1 MSPKN
6 SNKEILVVDDD
17 QAIRW
22 TLKEALQSWG
32 FMPIEAG
39 TVAEA
44 TKVFNSHLP
53 SAVLLDIDLPDGSG
67 LDVLR
72 EIKSEHHDA
81 IVIMITGN
89 VHIDNTISALR
100 GGAYDFIG
108 KPITLEELRVTI
120 RNAIETHDLRR
131 EVDQVRKE
139 RAREF
144 NFRQIVGES
153 TAMKKMLGLAAKVAE
168 SDVVSVLLQGESGT
182 GKDLVAKAIH
192 YGSQRAERPFVAVNC
207 AALPATLI
215 ESELFGYEKGAFTD
229 AKARKEGLF
238 EQAEGGTLLL
248 DEIGELELSLQAKL
262 LRVLEEGAFRRVG
275 GLKDIPMDVRVLA
288 ASNRDLKSESE
299 AGRFRL
305 DLYYRLS
312 VIQIDIPPL
321 RERGDDVLLLAQHY
335 IDTIGSRLK
344 RNRKISELSPEAR
357 DVFRRYHWPGN
368 VRELRNVIERALI
381 LEENDQI
388 TTEYLPGG
396 LLMSPRPSSLTSGA
410 DLPAQFV
417 LPAEGI
423 SLDEAELSFVRQ
435 AIERSGGNQTRA
447 AELLGISRDQLRYRL
462 KKLEEVQVNPDPM
475 T

>member
-1 MSPKN
+1 MPGKN
-6 SNKEILVVDDD
+6 TNERILVVDDD
-17 QAIRW
+17 EAIRW
-22 TLKEALQSWG
+22 TLREALQSWG
-32 FMPIEAG
+32 FAAVDAG

-44 TKVFNSHLP
+44 VKQFKTDP
-53 SAVLLDIDLPDGSG
+53 PAAVLLDIDLPDGSG

-72 EIKSEHHDA
+72 EIKHEHPDA

-89 VHIDNTISALR
+89 VQVENTISALR

-108 KPITLEELRVTI
+108 KPINLEELRVTI
-120 RNAIETHDLRR
+120 RNAIEARCLRR

-144 NFRQIVGES
+144 NFRLIIGES
-153 TAMKKMLGLAAKVAE
+153 AAMKKMLDLAAKVAE
-168 SDVVSVLLQGESGT
+168 SEVSSVLLQGESGT
-182 GKDLVAKAIH
+182 GKDLLAKAIH
-192 YGSQRAERPFVAVNC
+192 YGSQRADRPFVAINC

-275 GLKDIPMDVRVLA
+275 GLVDIPLDMRVLA
-288 ASNRDLKSESE
+288 ASNRDLKTESE

-312 VIQIDIPPL
+312 IIQIDIPPL
-321 RERGDDVLLLAQHY
+321 RARGDDVLLLSQHY
-335 IDTIGSRLK
+335 INTIGTRLK
-344 RNRKISELSPEAR
+344 RSKKITGLSPETI
-357 DVFRRYHWPGN
+357 DVFRKYSWPGN

-381 LEENDQI
+381 LEDDDVI

-396 LLMSPRPSSLTSGA
+396 LLTAPRPSTTGA
-410 DLPAQFV
+410 ATQATNQFV
-417 LPAEGI
+417 LPPEGI
-423 SLDEAELSFVRQ
+423 SLDEAELAFVRQ

-462 KKLEEVQVNPDPM
+462 KKLEDASVPE